1 MEENLQEDIYYRGR
15 DLMEPQRKIL
25 FQKITEELNKQQG
38 FIATI
43 LSQKEKN
50 KEKLIKF
57 TQKIEGLKAH
67 QAPENQIKWRENT
80 RLIIAHT
87 Q

>member
-57 TQKIEGLKAH
+57 TQKIE
-67 QAPENQIKWRENT
+67 
-80 RLIIAHT
+80 
-87 Q
+87 